1 MKHQTFKNQYN
12 GNVVSYCTVTNVPAM
27 RVDSVG
33 NTIVV
38 VITKEEAMR
47 FFNLVDAPEPK
58 KPVHADL
65 IKAFTEGAEIQ
76 YQYCDW
82 QPHTWEPLYPDSDDQ
97 DKYALLAFMG
107 HKKNPE
113 WSFRIKPE

>member
-1 MKHQTFKNQYN
+1 MKHQIFKNQFN
-12 GNVVSYCTVTNVPAM
+12 DNTVTYCTVTGIPAM
-27 RVDSVG
+27 QLESG
-33 NTIVV
+33 NNQIV

-47 FFNLVDAPEPK
+47 FFNLVDAPEPE
-58 KPVHADL
+58 KPYHADL
-65 IKAFTEGAEIQ
+65 IKAFAEGAEIQ

-82 QPHTWEPLYPDSDDQ
+82 QPYTWEPLYPDSDDQ